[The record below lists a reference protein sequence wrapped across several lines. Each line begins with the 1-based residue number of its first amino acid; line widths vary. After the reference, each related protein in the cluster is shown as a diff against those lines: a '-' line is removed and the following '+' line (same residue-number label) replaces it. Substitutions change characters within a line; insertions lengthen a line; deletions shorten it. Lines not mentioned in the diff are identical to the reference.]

1 MHLHIDVFIL
11 NVGMRTRGVGAR
23 AQGSCSPQRFD
34 ILPQRRSGLAGCL
47 VSNGA
52 SAKTR
57 HHDIVQAVVL
67 HPKVPHSSDN
77 VKARTESSLGAGISS
92 GNQMCIA
99 ALRKLDTNHIPY
111 AR

>member
-52 SAKTR
+52 SARTR
-57 HHDIVQAVVL
+57 HRVRD
-67 HPKVPHSSDN
+67 PK
-77 VKARTESSLGAGISS
+77 SSLEGSNEDS
-92 GNQMCIA
+92 
-99 ALRKLDTNHIPY
+99 
-111 AR
+111 